1 MGSLFVQLLLLVL
14 IGVYMDV
21 VFCAITHI
29 QRDEETQKKSVNVNL
44 DDDFVNYGRSGGER
58 HRVTVNSSIDDSIF
72 VEVQLK
78 GGINITV
85 IEDNNNNVTTR
96 VIAEE
101 TNIVTKKFILQDSPN
116 EVEDI
121 TNKIN
126 ELISSNNDPLGDTI
140 KELKVA
146 QDTVRKML
154 EINSSPHDIER
165 LEYLLIILKTSIAEK
180 TKENEN
186 IERISKLTDLVTEQ
200 LENPQKIS
208 EFDLPIETIV
218 IDIEELAETVKQA
231 KVIQE
236 KVKAVLSK
244 FKELNG
250 KRKSVVIT
258 DNSKIDRLMEL
269 KEILNKESFSTME
282 LNRLENIYDEI
293 LELQIHLSDSNYSS
307 LADKLE
313 NEALMLFQNVK
324 LFDDID
330 RRMIADVD
338 LNDLNDLEKNLL
350 ELLGKINNPIAIE
363 NIRSKLTEM
372 RDTLRTYYGMDN
384 NVEPHIAL
392 NHIENVLNNRVV
404 LGGIKSLKDIH
415 LVLTEYLKTATN
427 EDLKNQAMKLLVQAK
442 EMIDD
447 LEIAQRILDE
457 VTQSLNQTHDENTVK
472 TLLGHKS
479 SLVEIMNTIKDQ
491 QMVITAKKMLFDIQE
506 VVTQFNTV
514 KQIMNIRRAA
524 LEIDESL
531 DAEIVENPIEIYKR
545 IEKVEKEAKELS
557 KSNINPTDKQK
568 VDEIVDVSRN
578 LKVKLSEA
586 SSTLFKSMDN
596 LIKLIN
602 TLKMKNLPMMRENYD
617 QVVKNFERFND
628 TMRNEAIGG
637 LEERLDM
644 VHTDYY
650 RIYKSLENVQQKL
663 SSFSLKR
670 KQSSIT
676 YPLPV
681 DQKKANDILSKLEA
695 TMTQPNVTENIM
707 TTRKILLDIKHAE
720 ETLSQAKNILEH
732 FNNFNEHKVIDNSVV
747 PEEKNELNIKKKM
760 QNSNFPEYT
769 DYLQETN
776 STFIDYLEDVGTNLK
791 VPANEPTELKL
802 QSSESE
808 DESVVNVTNEI
819 PVSITTE
826 SEDQVTEIISFD
838 EPVKTKPESE
848 EQEQENI
855 TSSDLVDTTIE
866 ELMTESATNVDMNI
880 TTESALIEDEHIE
893 KLDETQEELQ
903 ASVNEITEN
912 ESQETYLRKSE
923 TDETTDEILSTTPE
937 NISFEISTTNEDQ
950 VEEIKTKD
958 SLEDTTTER
967 EDTTTEYE
975 SSTEIP
981 SETDHRKIIQDEDSL
996 EMKKPIKDINNDLI
1010 KITEIKNT
1018 AKNYSATINNN
1029 IIVNLKSINSTDF
1042 NTNLL
1047 ENNMKALLEDSI
1059 NVNETIAQTRT
1070 YLDEIRPEVT
1080 DDQQWILEQLQSYL
1094 LNVEL
1099 DSLTSKLIAD
1109 IKTLLSNFNN

>member
-1 MGSLFVQLLLLVL
+1 
-14 IGVYMDV
+14 MDV
-21 VFCAITHI
+21 VFCAVTHI

-101 TNIVTKKFILQDSPN
+101 TNIVTKKYILQDSPN
-116 EVEDI
+116 ELEDI

-126 ELISSNNDPLGDTI
+126 ELISSNNDPLVDTI
-140 KELKVA
+140 RDLKVA
-146 QDTVRKML
+146 QDKVRKML

-218 IDIEELAETVKQA
+218 IDIEELAETVKQY

-269 KEILNKESFSTME
+269 KDILETESFTTME

-404 LGGIKSLKDIH
+404 LRGIKSLKDIH

-427 EDLKNQAMKLLVQAK
+427 EELKNQAMKSLVK
-442 EMIDD
+442 TNEMIDN

-524 LEIDESL
+524 LEINESL
-531 DAEIVENPIEIYKR
+531 DAEIVENPIEIYRR
-545 IEKVEKEAKELS
+545 IEKVEKEAEELG
-557 KSNINPTDKQK
+557 KSNINPIDKQK
-568 VDEIVDVSRN
+568 VDEVIDVSRN

-617 QVVKNFERFND
+617 EVVKNFERFND
-628 TMRNEAIGG
+628 TLRNESIGG

-650 RIYKSLENVQQKL
+650 RIHKSLDNVQQKL
-663 SSFSLKR
+663 SSFSLRR
-670 KQSSIT
+670 KESSIT

-695 TMTQPNVTENIM
+695 TMTQPNITENIM

-732 FNNFNEHKVIDNSVV
+732 FNNFNEHKVIENSVV
-747 PEEKNELNIKKKM
+747 PEEKKELNIKKKM

-776 STFIDYLEDVGTNLK
+776 STFIDYLEDV
-791 VPANEPTELKL
+791 PANDSTEPKL

-808 DESVVNVTNEI
+808 DLSTVNLTTEV

-826 SEDQVTEIISFD
+826 NGDQVTEIISSD
-838 EPVKTKPESE
+838 EPVETKSESE

-855 TSSDLVDTTIE
+855 TSADLVDITTE
-866 ELMTESATNVDMNI
+866 EPMTESATNVDINI
-880 TTESALIEDEHIE
+880 TTDSVLIEDEHIE
-893 KLDETQEELQ
+893 NLDETQDELQ
-903 ASVNEITEN
+903 ASAVNESEEN
-912 ESQETYLRKSE
+912 EPQETYLRKSE
-923 TDETTDEILSTTPE
+923 TDETTDKISNTTPE
-937 NISFEISTTNEDQ
+937 NISIEITATNEHQ
-950 VEEIKTKD
+950 VEENKTEE
-958 SLEDTTTER
+958 SLEDTTTGS
-967 EDTTTEYE
+967 EDTTIE

-981 SETDHRKIIQDEDSL
+981 TDHRKVIQNEESL
-996 EMKKPIKDINNDLI
+996 EMKKPLTEINNDLM
-1010 KITEIKNT
+1010 KITDIKNT
-1018 AKNYSATINNN
+1018 AKNHSATINNN

-1042 NTNLL
+1042 DTHLL

-1059 NVNETIAQTRT
+1059 NVNETIARINETRT

-1080 DDQQWILEQLQSYL
+1080 DDQQWILEQLESYL
-1094 LNVEL
+1094 INVEL